1 MGLFSKKKTSDQDDL
16 LGALEKQLRRAGD
29 DGLAGLAELLPRT
42 DANGLQTGIAGSATA
57 DESESSGNEGEAQAD
72 VVPAKSEVVKSKNW
86 TMSISNGAQLSFA
99 NDQLTLYVDSE
110 QSASNQAASSASA
123 ADANDA
129 ADLKVTATEKEKK
142 EGEAS
147 TPAAGMAF
155 KTDNVIDIDHF
166 NHKSLLS
173 EADAQASDA
182 VAIAS
187 AGDTRTE
194 IAATASSDSAKTT
207 QQLQDGEI
215 DSTPEMNVGK
225 SASQASG
232 GEVIEVS
239 PEKNEEL
246 SSIAS
251 STHSQASTEASYGTS
266 VPTKQQATQVS
277 ENQPSV
283 EHVTTEK
290 PRVSDQA
297 SDSTEVPSATDR
309 SSETQTAVMVAI
321 KALQQQSQ
329 TNQEQIAVLSTKLAQ
344 HLDASTELERT
355 HSKTVNKLSEILIN
369 LIVTK
374 NELEQTKKDLND
386 TNEALGKI
394 REQVKQTHEEVLDRQ
409 NVQNESQH
417 VLVTEL
423 QAKLQE
429 AQKSIKTLTDKYAE
443 SQEQTKT
450 LQDKVNNLRFENL
463 QLQHQIEDSKMIQ
476 AE

>member
-1 MGLFSKKKTSDQDDL
+1 MGLFAKKKTSDQDDL

-57 DESESSGNEGEAQAD
+57 NESESSGNAEQAQAD
-72 VVPAKSEVVKSKNW
+72 DVPAKSEVVKSKNW

-155 KTDNVIDIDHF
+155 KPDNVIDIDHF
-166 NHKSLLS
+166 NHKSLS

-182 VAIAS
+182 AAIAS

-207 QQLQDGEI
+207 QQLQDGKNG
-215 DSTPEMNVGK
+215 STPKMNEAK
-225 SASQASG
+225 SASQAAV
-232 GEVIEVS
+232 EKVIEVS
-239 PEKNEEL
+239 SEKNEEL
-246 SSIAS
+246 SSIAN
-251 STHSQASTEASYGTS
+251 STHSQAPTEGSSGASA
-266 VPTKQQATQVS
+266 PKQQATQVS
-277 ENQPSV
+277 EDQPSV

-297 SDSTEVPSATDR
+297 SDSTEVPSATGR
-309 SSETQTAVMVAI
+309 SSEMQTAVMVAI

-386 TNEALGKI
+386 TNETLGKI

-429 AQKSIKTLTDKYAE
+429 AQKSIKALTDKYAE

>member
-1 MGLFSKKKTSDQDDL
+1 MGLFAKKKTSDQNDL

-42 DANGLQTGIAGSATA
+42 DANGLQTGIAGTATA
-57 DESESSGNEGEAQAD
+57 SESEPSGNAEQAQAD
-72 VVPAKSEVVKSKNW
+72 DVPEKSEVVKSKNW
-86 TMSISNGAQLSFA
+86 TMSISKGAQLSFA

-110 QSASNQAASSASA
+110 QSASSQSASA
-123 ADANDA
+123 ADANDS
-129 ADLKVTATEKEKK
+129 ADLKVTANEKEKK

-155 KTDNVIDIDHF
+155 KPDNVIDIDHF
-166 NHKSLLS
+166 NHKSLS

-182 VAIAS
+182 AAIAS

-194 IAATASSDSAKTT
+194 IAATASSDPAKTT
-207 QQLQDGEI
+207 QQLQDGENG
-215 DSTPEMNVGK
+215 STPEMNVAK
-225 SASQASG
+225 SASQAAV
-232 GEVIEVS
+232 EKVIEVS
-239 PEKNEEL
+239 SEKNEEL
-246 SSIAS
+246 SSTAN
-251 STHSQASTEASYGTS
+251 STHSQAPTEGNAGAS
-266 VPTKQQATQVS
+266 VPNQQMTQVS
-277 ENQPSV
+277 ENQSSV

-290 PRVSDQA
+290 PKVSDQT
-297 SDSTEVPSATDR
+297 SDSTEVHSATGR
-309 SSETQTAVMVAI
+309 SSETETAVMVAI

-329 TNQEQIAVLSTKLAQ
+329 MNQEQVAALSTKLAQ
-344 HLDASTELERT
+344 HLDASAEFERT

-374 NELEQTKKDLND
+374 NELENTKKDLND

-394 REQVKQTHEEVLDRQ
+394 REQVRQTHEEVLNRQ

-417 VLVTEL
+417 ALVTEL

-429 AQKSIKTLTDKYAE
+429 AQKSIKALTDKYAE

>member
-1 MGLFSKKKTSDQDDL
+1 MGLFAKKKTSDQDDL

-42 DANGLQTGIAGSATA
+42 DANGLQTGIAGTATA
-57 DESESSGNEGEAQAD
+57 SESEPSGNAEQAQAD
-72 VVPAKSEVVKSKNW
+72 DVPEKSEVVKSKNW
-86 TMSISNGAQLSFA
+86 TMNISKGAQLSFA

-110 QSASNQAASSASA
+110 QSASSQSASSASA

-129 ADLKVTATEKEKK
+129 ADLEVTKEKK

-155 KTDNVIDIDHF
+155 KPDNVIDIDHF
-166 NHKSLLS
+166 NHKSLS

-182 VAIAS
+182 AAIAS
-187 AGDTRTE
+187 ADDTRTE

-207 QQLQDGEI
+207 QQLQDGENG
-215 DSTPEMNVGK
+215 STTEMNVAK
-225 SASQASG
+225 SASQASA

-246 SSIAS
+246 SSIAN
-251 STHSQASTEASYGTS
+251 STHSQAPTEGSFGAS
-266 VPTKQQATQVS
+266 VPKQQATVS

-283 EHVTTEK
+283 EHVSTEK
-290 PRVSDQA
+290 PKVSAQA
-297 SDSTEVPSATDR
+297 SDSTEVHSATDH

-329 TNQEQIAVLSTKLAQ
+329 MNQEQVAALSTKLAQ
-344 HLDASTELERT
+344 HLDASAEFERT

-374 NELEQTKKDLND
+374 NELENTKKDLND

-409 NVQNESQH
+409 KVQNESQH
-417 VLVTEL
+417 ALVTEL

-429 AQKSIKTLTDKYAE
+429 AQKSIKALTDKYAE
-443 SQEQTKT
+443 SQEQTKI

>member
-1 MGLFSKKKTSDQDDL
+1 M
-16 LGALEKQLRRAGD
+16 EKQLRRAGD

-42 DANGLQTGIAGSATA
+42 DANGLQTGIAGTATA
-57 DESESSGNEGEAQAD
+57 SELEPSGNAEQAQAD
-72 VVPAKSEVVKSKNW
+72 DVPEKSEVVKSKNW
-86 TMSISNGAQLSFA
+86 TMNISKGAQLSFA

-110 QSASNQAASSASA
+110 QSASSQSASA
-123 ADANDA
+123 ADANDT
-129 ADLKVTATEKEKK
+129 ADLKVTATEKERK

-155 KTDNVIDIDHF
+155 KPDNVIDIDHF
-166 NHKSLLS
+166 NHKSLS

-182 VAIAS
+182 AAIAS

-194 IAATASSDSAKTT
+194 IAATASSDPAKTT
-207 QQLQDGEI
+207 QQLQDGENG
-215 DSTPEMNVGK
+215 STPEMNVAK
-225 SASQASG
+225 SASQAAV
-232 GEVIEVS
+232 EKVIEVS
-239 PEKNEEL
+239 SEKNEEL
-246 SSIAS
+246 SSTAN
-251 STHSQASTEASYGTS
+251 STHSQAPTEGNAGAS
-266 VPTKQQATQVS
+266 VPNQQMTQVS

-290 PRVSDQA
+290 PKVSDQT
-297 SDSTEVPSATDR
+297 SDSTEVHSATGR
-309 SSETQTAVMVAI
+309 SSETETAVMVAI

-329 TNQEQIAVLSTKLAQ
+329 MNQEQIAALSTKLTQ
-344 HLDASTELERT
+344 HLDASAEFERT

-374 NELEQTKKDLND
+374 NELENTKKDLND

-394 REQVKQTHEEVLDRQ
+394 REQVRQTHEEVLDRQ
-409 NVQNESQH
+409 KVQSESQQAF
-417 VLVTEL
+417 VTEL

-429 AQKSIKTLTDKYAE
+429 AQKSIKALTDKYAE
-443 SQEQTKT
+443 SQEQTKI

>member
-1 MGLFSKKKTSDQDDL
+1 M
-16 LGALEKQLRRAGD
+16 
-29 DGLAGLAELLPRT
+29 
-42 DANGLQTGIAGSATA
+42 
-57 DESESSGNEGEAQAD
+57 
-72 VVPAKSEVVKSKNW
+72 
-86 TMSISNGAQLSFA
+86 
-99 NDQLTLYVDSE
+99 
-110 QSASNQAASSASA
+110 
-123 ADANDA
+123 
-129 ADLKVTATEKEKK
+129 KVTANEKEKK

-155 KTDNVIDIDHF
+155 KPDNVIDIDHF
-166 NHKSLLS
+166 NHKSLS

-182 VAIAS
+182 AAIAS

-194 IAATASSDSAKTT
+194 IAATASSDPAKTT
-207 QQLQDGEI
+207 QQLQDGENG
-215 DSTPEMNVGK
+215 STPEMNVAK
-225 SASQASG
+225 SASQAAV
-232 GEVIEVS
+232 EKVIEVS
-239 PEKNEEL
+239 SEKNEEL
-246 SSIAS
+246 SSTAN
-251 STHSQASTEASYGTS
+251 STHSQAPTEGNAGAS
-266 VPTKQQATQVS
+266 VPNQQMTQVS
-277 ENQPSV
+277 ENQSSV

-290 PRVSDQA
+290 PKVSDQT
-297 SDSTEVPSATDR
+297 SDSTEVHSATGR
-309 SSETQTAVMVAI
+309 SSETETAVMVAI

-329 TNQEQIAVLSTKLAQ
+329 MNQEQVAALSTKLAQ
-344 HLDASTELERT
+344 HLDASAEFERT

-374 NELEQTKKDLND
+374 NELENTKKDLND

-394 REQVKQTHEEVLDRQ
+394 REQVRQTHEEVLNRQ

-417 VLVTEL
+417 ALVTEL

-429 AQKSIKTLTDKYAE
+429 AQKSIKALTDKYAE

>member
-1 MGLFSKKKTSDQDDL
+1 MGLFAKKKTSDQDDL

-42 DANGLQTGIAGSATA
+42 DANGLQTGIAGTATA
-57 DESESSGNEGEAQAD
+57 SELEPSGNAEQAQAD
-72 VVPAKSEVVKSKNW
+72 DVPEKSEVVKSKNW
-86 TMSISNGAQLSFA
+86 TMNISKGAQLSFA

-110 QSASNQAASSASA
+110 QSASSQSASA
-123 ADANDA
+123 ADANDT
-129 ADLKVTATEKEKK
+129 ADLKVTATEKERK

-155 KTDNVIDIDHF
+155 KPDNVIDIDHF
-166 NHKSLLS
+166 NHKSLS

-182 VAIAS
+182 AAIAS

-194 IAATASSDSAKTT
+194 IAATASSDPAKTT
-207 QQLQDGEI
+207 QQLQDGENG
-215 DSTPEMNVGK
+215 STPEMNVAK
-225 SASQASG
+225 SASQAAV
-232 GEVIEVS
+232 EKVIEVS
-239 PEKNEEL
+239 SEKNEEL
-246 SSIAS
+246 SSTAN
-251 STHSQASTEASYGTS
+251 STHSQAPTEGNAGAS
-266 VPTKQQATQVS
+266 VPNQQMTQVS

-290 PRVSDQA
+290 PKVSDQT
-297 SDSTEVPSATDR
+297 SDSTEVHSATGR
-309 SSETQTAVMVAI
+309 SSETETAVMVAI

-329 TNQEQIAVLSTKLAQ
+329 MNQEQIAALSTKLTQ
-344 HLDASTELERT
+344 HLDASAEFERT

-374 NELEQTKKDLND
+374 NELENTKKDLND

-394 REQVKQTHEEVLDRQ
+394 REQVRQTHEEVLDRQ
-409 NVQNESQH
+409 KVQSESQQAF
-417 VLVTEL
+417 VTEL

-429 AQKSIKTLTDKYAE
+429 AQKSIKALTDKYAE
-443 SQEQTKT
+443 SQEQTKI

>member
-1 MGLFSKKKTSDQDDL
+1 MKMGLFAKKKTSDQNDL

-42 DANGLQTGIAGSATA
+42 DANGLQTGIAGTATA
-57 DESESSGNEGEAQAD
+57 SESEPSGNAEQAQAD
-72 VVPAKSEVVKSKNW
+72 DVPEKSEVVKSKNW
-86 TMSISNGAQLSFA
+86 TMSISKGAQLSFA

-110 QSASNQAASSASA
+110 QSASSQSASA
-123 ADANDA
+123 ADANDS
-129 ADLKVTATEKEKK
+129 ADLKVTANEKEKK

-155 KTDNVIDIDHF
+155 KPDNVIDIDHF
-166 NHKSLLS
+166 NHKSLS

-182 VAIAS
+182 AAIAS

-194 IAATASSDSAKTT
+194 IAATASSDPAKTT
-207 QQLQDGEI
+207 QQLQDGENG
-215 DSTPEMNVGK
+215 STPEMNVAK
-225 SASQASG
+225 SASQAAV
-232 GEVIEVS
+232 EKVIEVS
-239 PEKNEEL
+239 SEKNEEL
-246 SSIAS
+246 SSTAN
-251 STHSQASTEASYGTS
+251 STHSQAPTEGNAGAS
-266 VPTKQQATQVS
+266 VPNQQMTQVS
-277 ENQPSV
+277 ENQSSV

-290 PRVSDQA
+290 PKVSDQT
-297 SDSTEVPSATDR
+297 SDSTEVHSATGR
-309 SSETQTAVMVAI
+309 SSETETAVMVAI

-329 TNQEQIAVLSTKLAQ
+329 MNQEQVAALSTKLAQ
-344 HLDASTELERT
+344 HLDASAEFERT

-374 NELEQTKKDLND
+374 NELENTKKDLND

-394 REQVKQTHEEVLDRQ
+394 REQVRQTHEEVLNRQ

-417 VLVTEL
+417 ALVTEL

-429 AQKSIKTLTDKYAE
+429 AQKSIKALTDKYAE

>member
-1 MGLFSKKKTSDQDDL
+1 MGLFAKKKTSDQNDL

-42 DANGLQTGIAGSATA
+42 DANGLQTGIAGTATA
-57 DESESSGNEGEAQAD
+57 SESEPSGNAEQAQAD
-72 VVPAKSEVVKSKNW
+72 DVPEKSEVVKSKNW
-86 TMSISNGAQLSFA
+86 TMSISKGAQLSFA

-110 QSASNQAASSASA
+110 QSASSQSASA

-129 ADLKVTATEKEKK
+129 ADLKVTANEKEKK

-155 KTDNVIDIDHF
+155 KPDNVIDIDHF
-166 NHKSLLS
+166 NHKSLS

-182 VAIAS
+182 AAIAS

-194 IAATASSDSAKTT
+194 IAATASSDPAKTT
-207 QQLQDGEI
+207 QQLQDGENG
-215 DSTPEMNVGK
+215 STPEMNVAK
-225 SASQASG
+225 SASQAAV
-232 GEVIEVS
+232 EKVIEVS
-239 PEKNEEL
+239 SEKNEEL
-246 SSIAS
+246 SSTAN
-251 STHSQASTEASYGTS
+251 STHSQAPTEGNAGAS
-266 VPTKQQATQVS
+266 VPNQQMTQVS
-277 ENQPSV
+277 ENQSSV

-290 PRVSDQA
+290 PKVSDQT
-297 SDSTEVPSATDR
+297 SDSTEVHSATGR
-309 SSETQTAVMVAI
+309 SSETETAVMVAI

-329 TNQEQIAVLSTKLAQ
+329 MNQEQVAALSTKLAQ
-344 HLDASTELERT
+344 HLDASAEFERT
-355 HSKTVNKLSEILIN
+355 HSKTANKLSEILIN

-374 NELEQTKKDLND
+374 NELENTKKDLND

-394 REQVKQTHEEVLDRQ
+394 REQVRQTHEEVLNRQ

-417 VLVTEL
+417 ALVTEL

-429 AQKSIKTLTDKYAE
+429 AQKSIKALTDKYAE

>member
-1 MGLFSKKKTSDQDDL
+1 MGLFAKKKTSDQNDL

-42 DANGLQTGIAGSATA
+42 DANGLQTGIAGTATA
-57 DESESSGNEGEAQAD
+57 SESEPSGNAEQAQAD
-72 VVPAKSEVVKSKNW
+72 DVPEKSEVVKSKNW
-86 TMSISNGAQLSFA
+86 TMSISKGAQLSFA

-110 QSASNQAASSASA
+110 QSASSQSASA

-129 ADLKVTATEKEKK
+129 ADLKVTANEKEKK

-155 KTDNVIDIDHF
+155 KPDNVIDIDHF
-166 NHKSLLS
+166 NHKSLS

-182 VAIAS
+182 AAIAS

-194 IAATASSDSAKTT
+194 IAATASSDPAKTT
-207 QQLQDGEI
+207 QQLQDGENG
-215 DSTPEMNVGK
+215 STPEMNVAK
-225 SASQASG
+225 SASQAAV
-232 GEVIEVS
+232 EKVIEVS
-239 PEKNEEL
+239 SEKNEEL
-246 SSIAS
+246 SSTAN
-251 STHSQASTEASYGTS
+251 STHSQAPTEGNAGAS
-266 VPTKQQATQVS
+266 VPNQQMTQVS
-277 ENQPSV
+277 ENQSRV

-290 PRVSDQA
+290 PKVSDQT
-297 SDSTEVPSATDR
+297 SDSTEVHSATGR
-309 SSETQTAVMVAI
+309 SSETETAVMVAI

-329 TNQEQIAVLSTKLAQ
+329 MNQEQVAALSTKLAQ
-344 HLDASTELERT
+344 HLDASAEFERT

-374 NELEQTKKDLND
+374 NELENTKKDLND

-394 REQVKQTHEEVLDRQ
+394 REQVRQTHEEVLNRQ

-417 VLVTEL
+417 ALVTEL

-429 AQKSIKTLTDKYAE
+429 AQKSIKALTDKYAE